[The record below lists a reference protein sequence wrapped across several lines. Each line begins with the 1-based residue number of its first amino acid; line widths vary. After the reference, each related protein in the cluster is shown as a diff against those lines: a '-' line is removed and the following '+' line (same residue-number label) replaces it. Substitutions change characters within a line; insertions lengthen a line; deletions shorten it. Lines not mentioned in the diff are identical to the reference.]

1 MLKENQKKLIAIV
14 VLIVIM
20 ILSMTVISKSA
31 GNPENHTKT
40 IESLEEK
47 KADVLKLTAT
57 SVAAST
63 AIAAIPGDA
72 TTPVANKLA
81 DLSSYFL
88 IILMVIFLEK
98 YLVTLTGYAAF
109 FILIPAACVLLA
121 LGICLDKSILKI
133 LSAKIAVFGLVIY
146 FIIPISMGVST
157 VIEDTY
163 EASIDITVKEAED
176 ITDEINKSTDSE
188 GNIIEKALSQ
198 IKDGVSGIME
208 KGENLLNRFIEA
220 IAVMLVTSCLIPIVV
235 LLFTLWFVRILFGV
249 QISVPK
255 NIPKKI
261 SSKIPG
267 GKRNIEDTHR
277 QSNN

>member
-255 NIPKKI
+255 SIPKKI